1 VERVDAGGCPAV
13 WMTPGGLAAAS
24 PAAPQRVVMWV
35 HGGAFILCNAMTNAR
50 LLSSVGAEADARV
63 LSVEY
68 PLAPEADY
76 AGMLAAVRAAYDW
89 LVDPAGGAV
98 DPGSVVGNRITARY
112 VIATL

>member
-1 VERVDAGGCPAV
+1 
-13 WMTPGGLAAAS
+13 M
-24 PAAPQRVVMWV
+24 